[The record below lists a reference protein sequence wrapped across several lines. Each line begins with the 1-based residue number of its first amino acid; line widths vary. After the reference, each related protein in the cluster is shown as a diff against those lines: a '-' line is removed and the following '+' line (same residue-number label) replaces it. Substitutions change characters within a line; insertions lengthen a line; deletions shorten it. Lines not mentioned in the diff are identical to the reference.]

1 MLKNSLHYGYY
12 VRMDFR
18 RARKLGLCILQVRK
32 EEMGPSS
39 IREKD
44 LEGTAHSDV
53 YFAIE

>member
-1 MLKNSLHYGYY
+1 MSTMW
-12 VRMDFR
+12 RMDFR
-18 RARKLGLCILQVRK
+18 RARKLGLRVLQVRK

-44 LEGTAHSDV
+44 LEDTAHSDV